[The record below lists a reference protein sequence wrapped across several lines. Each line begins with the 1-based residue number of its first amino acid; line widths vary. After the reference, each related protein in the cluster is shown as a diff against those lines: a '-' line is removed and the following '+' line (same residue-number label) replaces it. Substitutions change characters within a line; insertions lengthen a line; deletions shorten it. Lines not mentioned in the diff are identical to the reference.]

1 MPVFKCAT
9 VCLSNM
15 NRSMEGHKQLYQS
28 GFKVSSY
35 GVGRMVTL
43 PGEDRKPNVFEFGTS
58 YKDILAKLEERGLDR
73 NEHTWGKDLR
83 KMLERNTLLKRA
95 PQRWQDNTEQHDVV
109 ITFDDEV
116 YDMVLLDLHS
126 RHTEQFCPS
135 IVINRHTRDNA
146 QDASEAALEMVQLC
160 TQLELSSDIFE
171 DIGSIVEE
179 FQEETKSRLN
189 LSVYMA

>member
-35 GVGRMVTL
+35 GVGRMVTSLPFPHVRPTNLQISQVTL

-73 NEHTWGKDLR
+73 HVAT
-83 KMLERNTLLKRA
+83 RA
-95 PQRWQDNTEQHDVV
+95 CLYQDNT
-109 ITFDDEV
+109 IS
-116 YDMVLLDLHS
+116 LLGTSILGARTSEKCWNATRSS
-126 RHTEQFCPS
+126 RGPLSVGRTIQNSESS
-135 IVINRHTRDNA
+135 IKSI
-146 QDASEAALEMVQLC
+146 ALEPPSLC
-160 TQLELSSDIFE
+160 TTIANTSFAGTMWSL
-171 DIGSIVEE
+171 
-179 FQEETKSRLN
+179 RLTMKCMTWC
-189 LSVYMA
+189 Y